1 MILYLLL
8 AIAAGVILPVQAG
21 VNAQL
26 RTVLGSPVAA
36 ALISFLVGIAGLA
49 TVAVLLRTPLPLA
62 RAWSETSPW
71 QWAGGLIG
79 AVYVLAAV
87 VLAPK
92 LGAGTLVAAVVAGQ
106 MVTSL
111 LLDHYGLI
119 GFPVHSLSLVRVL
132 GAALVIAGVILIQ
145 RP

>member
-1 MILYLLL
+1 MIIFLLL
-8 AIAAGVILPVQAG
+8 AIAAGVLLPVQAG

-26 RTVLGSPVAA
+26 RTALGSPVAA
-36 ALISFLVGIAGLA
+36 AFISFLVGTAGLA
-49 TVAVLLRTPLPLA
+49 AAAVLLRVPLPLS
-62 RAWSETSPW
+62 RAWAETTPW
-71 QWAGGLIG
+71 QWTGGLIG
-79 AVYVLAAV
+79 AIYVLAAV

-106 MVTSL
+106 MFTSL

-119 GFPVHSLSLVRVL
+119 GFPVHSLSLVRFL
-132 GAALVIAGVILIQ
+132 GAVLVIAGVILIQ